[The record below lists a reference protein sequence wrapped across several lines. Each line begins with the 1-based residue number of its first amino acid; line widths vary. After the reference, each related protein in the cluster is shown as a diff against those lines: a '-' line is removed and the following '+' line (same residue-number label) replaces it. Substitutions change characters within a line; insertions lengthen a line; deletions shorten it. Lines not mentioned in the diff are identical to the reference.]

1 MPSKTYREASACVY
15 DYGAFVTLAAYL
27 VGQFRRV
34 YYFCPWQDAYP
45 SSAPRIVGSGIK
57 GVTRIEG
64 DIFDHL
70 DDIDLFIFP
79 EVCDGSLQQHLVSLG
94 KRVWGSRAGEELE
107 LDRPKTKELLKRLG
121 LDVGKY
127 AVLEGMDAL
136 RDHLKDHK
144 DQWIKVSTTRAD
156 METWHAKDLKDA
168 EVHLNELEHRLG
180 ASARHMQFTVEDAIN
195 DAIECGY
202 DGFCVDGKFANG
214 AVTGI
219 EVKDRCYLQRAVRY
233 AELPVAVRRVN
244 DGLAPALKRYGY
256 RGFIST
262 EIRATRDG
270 KAYLIDPCA
279 RFGSPPNE
287 ACQLQIKN
295 LAEIMYE
302 GAAGIV
308 IEPEFASRYAAELLL
323 RSEWAMHNWLPLRIP
338 PAIRQN
344 VKIRNLAMIDGEPF
358 YVPLASQGAC
368 SVIGAVAALG
378 DTADQAIENCRK
390 IASQVEG
397 YEIDCSPDSL
407 DESKDHLAKILGPTI
422 DKPLTKE
429 QRRAQEA
436 YRNGKISDR
445 QLDKMMARAD

>member
-1 MPSKTYREASACVY
+1 MATKSFKEAAACVY

-45 SSAPRIVGSGIK
+45 SSGPRIVGTGIA

-64 DIFDHL
+64 DIWDHL

-79 EVCDGSLQQHLVSLG
+79 EVCDGSLQEHLLALG

-107 LDRPKTKELLKRLG
+107 LNRPKTKELLKKLG
-121 LDVGKY
+121 LDVGRY
-127 AVLEGMDAL
+127 AVVEGIDGL
-136 RDHLKDHK
+136 RSHLASRK

-156 METWHAKDLKDA
+156 METWHAKDARDA
-168 EVHLNELEHRLG
+168 EVHLNELEHKLG
-180 ASARHMQFTVEDAIN
+180 ASAKQMEFLVEDAIN

-214 AVTGI
+214 SVTGI
-219 EVKDRCYLQRAVRY
+219 EVKDRCYLQRALRY
-233 AELPVAVRRVN
+233 AELPEPVRRVN

-262 EIRATRDG
+262 EIRTTKNG

-287 ACQLQIKN
+287 ACQLQITN
-295 LAEIMYE
+295 LAEIMWE
-302 GAAGIV
+302 GSDGIV
-308 IEPEFASRYAAELLL
+308 VEPEFAARYAAELLL

-338 PAIRQN
+338 PAIRKH
-344 VKIRNLAMIDGEPF
+344 VKIRNLAVIDNEPY

-378 DTADQAIENCRK
+378 DTSDEAIEACRK
-390 IASQVEG
+390 IAAKVEG

-407 DESKDHLAKILGPTI
+407 DESKEHLAKILASNI
-422 DKPLTKE
+422 DKPKPKAV
-429 QRRAQEA
+429 REA
-436 YRNGKISDR
+436 ERLHREGKISDK
-445 QLDKMMARAD
+445 QLNKVLAKG